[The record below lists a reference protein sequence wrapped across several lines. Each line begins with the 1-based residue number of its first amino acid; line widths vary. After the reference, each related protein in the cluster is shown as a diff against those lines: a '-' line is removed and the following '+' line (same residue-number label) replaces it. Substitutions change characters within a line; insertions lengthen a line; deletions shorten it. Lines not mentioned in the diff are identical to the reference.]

1 MNAKRTRGWVLALAV
16 IGAAVVVVGLGL
28 FGVARLEENDVF
40 CASCHT
46 QPESTYVARAA
57 EAGFGAPVDLASAH
71 VRAPEAVRCIDCHSD
86 EGVRGRLG
94 AMTLGARDAAL
105 WVTGLARQ
113 PSVTTFP
120 LGDGHCLKCHAP
132 VLEGETFDDHY
143 HRLMPRWR
151 TIAAAQGTAYAGCV
165 GCHSSHTTDG
175 SAQEDWIRRQRAAQ
189 VCDQCHVV
197 MKDSA
202 EARTGSRP

>member
-1 MNAKRTRGWVLALAV
+1 MNATGMRGWVTALTA
-16 IGAAVVVVGLGL
+16 IGAALIVGGLGV
-28 FGVARLEENDVF
+28 FGVARLEENDAF

-46 QPESTYVARAA
+46 EPETTYVARAA
-57 EAGFGAPVDLASAH
+57 EVRFGAPVDLASAH
-71 VRAPEAVRCIDCHSD
+71 VHVPEAVRCIDCHSD

-94 AMTLGARDAAL
+94 AMTLGARDAFL
-105 WVTGLARQ
+105 WASGAARQ

-132 VLEGETFDDHY
+132 VLEDESFDGHF

-151 TIAAAQGTAYAGCV
+151 EIAAEQGALYAGCV

-175 SAQEDWIRRQRAAQ
+175 ATQAAWVRQQRAARI
-189 VCDQCHVV
+189 CDQCHLA
-197 MKDSA
+197 MRPQA
-202 EARTGSRP
+202 EAGRGNRP